1 MFIGG
6 ESVDA
11 IGGKVTEIH
20 NPATG
25 ELVDAVP
32 RGSAEDV
39 KKAVAA
45 AGEAAAGWASTP
57 TAQREAVLMRAAAL
71 IKERVQEI
79 ATILTREQ
87 GKPLREAGTEVNR
100 FAQNL
105 EFYAGMATKIRG
117 EQVPLSDPG
126 KYGMIMKRPIGVC
139 GAIVP
144 WNFPVSLMGNKVAP
158 ALTAGN
164 TVIVKPASTTPL
176 ASIRCIEILNEAG
189 LPPGVL
195 NIVTGPG
202 GEVGEEMLRNPQI
215 RKIAFTGETGTGVHV
230 MEAAAPEMKRVTL
243 ELGGSDPMIVCDDA
257 NLDRAAAAAAI
268 GRFFNCGQACLAVKR
283 LYVFES
289 IYDEFVE
296 RMVGRANRL
305 KVGNGAGEGV
315 LMGPLHTAHQR
326 EEIEAM
332 VEDAKQR
339 GARVIAGGAR
349 PEGDEYAPGF
359 FYQPTLLVDVDPA
372 SRIVQEECFGPALPI
387 FSVKDLDDAIEKA
400 NGSRYGLGSS
410 IWTNDLRRAREGAER
425 IQAGYTWVN
434 DLHVAYDELPFGGVK
449 HSGVGKEHGTE
460 ALDFYLESKSVVY
473 ATP

>member
-1 MFIGG
+1 LM
-6 ESVDA
+6 
-11 IGGKVTEIH
+11 
-20 NPATG
+20 
-25 ELVDAVP
+25 
-32 RGSAEDV
+32 R
-39 KKAVAA
+39 
-45 AGEAAAGWASTP
+45 AAAGWASTP

>member
-1 MFIGG
+1 MILGG
-6 ESVDA
+6 EEVDA
-11 IGGKVTEIH
+11 LSGQITEIH

-25 ELVDAVP
+25 ELVDTVP
-32 RGSAEDV
+32 KGNAADV
-39 KKAVAA
+39 QRAA
-45 AGEAAAGWASTP
+45 DAAEAALPGWSATP
-57 TAQREAVLMRAAAL
+57 GAQREAILMRAAAL
-71 IKERVQEI
+71 VKEHVQEI
-79 ATILTREQ
+79 AGILTREQ

-100 FAQNL
+100 FAENL

-117 EQVPLSDPG
+117 DQVPLNQPG
-126 KYGMIMKRPIGVC
+126 KYGLVMRRPIGVC

-164 TVIVKPASTTPL
+164 TVVVKPASTTPL
-176 ASIRCIEILNEAG
+176 ASIRCIQLLIEAG

-202 GEVGEEMLRNPQI
+202 SEVGEEMLVNPKI
-215 RKIAFTGETGTGVHV
+215 KKIAFTGETGTGMHV
-230 MEAAAPEMKRVTL
+230 METAAREIKRVTL

-257 NLDRAAAAAAI
+257 NLDRAAAAASI

-283 LYVFES
+283 LYIFES
-289 IYDEFVE
+289 VADEFIE

-305 KVGNGAGEGV
+305 KFGNGLGEGV
-315 LMGPLHTAHQR
+315 LMGPLHTARQR

-332 VEDAKQR
+332 VEDAKAR
-339 GARVIAGGAR
+339 GATVIAGGER
-349 PEGDEYAPGF
+349 PTGDEFDSGN
-359 FYQPTLLVDVDPA
+359 FYKPTLLVDVNPD
-372 SRIVQEECFGPALPI
+372 SRIVQEEAFGPALPI
-387 FSVKDLDDAIEKA
+387 FRVKDLDDAIEQA
-400 NGSRYGLGSS
+400 NRSRYGLGSS
-410 IWTNDLRRAREGAER
+410 IWTNDLRRAQEAAER

-460 ALDFYLESKSVVY
+460 GLDYYLESKSVVF
-473 ATP
+473 ATA